1 MTFMYP
7 LIRQILFCLDPEA
20 AHCIALTSL
29 NWLAPWRNFLGHR
42 TIEHQPITVMGLS
55 FPNWVGIAAGL
66 DKNGSYIKGLS
77 TLGAGFI
84 EIGTLTPR
92 AQPGNAKPRIFRLV
106 EANALINRMGFNNA
120 GLSPPLQSLK
130 GQQNRTFRLGINIG
144 KNFQTPIE
152 NALSD
157 YQEAYRQ
164 VYPLADYVTLNISSP
179 NTKNLRTLQQGVA
192 LDKLLYAMK
201 SQQKQLQHHYQK
213 YVPLAVK
220 IAPDLTTEELDE
232 IAQLLLHHEVDGV
245 IATNTTINRHGV
257 SHLPQAAEAGGLS
270 GLPLFERS
278 LEVVSFL
285 SARLATRIPIIGVG
299 GIQSPEQALLMR
311 KAGASLIQVY
321 TGLIY
326 QGPKLI
332 KNLIYTTP

>member
-1 MTFMYP
+1 MYP
-7 LIRQILFCLDPEA
+7 LIRQILFRLDPET
-20 AHCIALTSL
+20 AHLIALTSL
-29 NWLAPWRNFLGHR
+29 NWLAPWRAFLGNQ
-42 TIEHQPITVMGLS
+42 TIEHQPVNVMGLS

-66 DKNGSYIKGLS
+66 DKNGRYLNGLS
-77 TLGAGFI
+77 TLGVGFI

-92 AQPGNAKPRIFRLV
+92 AQPGNAKPRLFRLI
-106 EANALINRMGFNNA
+106 EAKALINRMGFNNS
-120 GLSPPLQSLK
+120 GLLPPPPTLRP
-130 GQQNRTFRLGINIG
+130 QQNRNYRLGINIG

-157 YQEAYRQ
+157 YQEAYQQ

-179 NTKNLRTLQQGVA
+179 NTKNLRTLQQTAA

-220 IAPDLTTEELDE
+220 IAPDLTAEELDE
-232 IAQLLLHHEVDGV
+232 IAQLLLQHEIDGV
-245 IATNTTINRHGV
+245 IATNTTLNRYGL
-257 SHLPQAAEAGGLS
+257 SQLPQASEEGGLS

-278 LEVVSFL
+278 LEVVSYL
-285 SARLATRIPIIGVG
+285 RNRLDSRIPIIGVG
-299 GIQSPEQALLMR
+299 GIQSPEQALRMR
-311 KAGASLIQVY
+311 NAGASLIQVY

-332 KNLIYTTP
+332 KNLIYATS